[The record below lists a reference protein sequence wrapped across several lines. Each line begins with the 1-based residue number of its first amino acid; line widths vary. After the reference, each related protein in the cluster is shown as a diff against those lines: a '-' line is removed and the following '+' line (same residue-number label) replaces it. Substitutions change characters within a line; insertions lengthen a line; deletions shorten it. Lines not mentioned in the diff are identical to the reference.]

1 MSTPEIRLNIF
12 DLVSSLAKTLD
23 MMSPVIA
30 DHHLRVA
37 YISFRIA
44 QELNWPSSERRELVL
59 AGALHDIGA
68 FSLTERLNLL
78 DFESIQPG
86 KHAAAG
92 YLLLKR
98 FAPFARMAEL
108 IRFHHQPW
116 GNGKGILHKDVP
128 VPRGSHALNLA
139 DRIAILLTRDRPT
152 LAQVHDIREAI
163 TRCKG
168 SVFEPDMVEA
178 FLSLAAKDY
187 FWLETLSDRVE
198 YAIGKA
204 AGFQT
209 SEMSLDDLVHFS
221 KLMCQ
226 VIDFK
231 SEFTATHSSGVAAV
245 AVALAQRMGFSETE
259 CQMINVSA
267 NLHDLGKLA
276 IPSEILEKAGRLDDD
291 ERNIMRTHVYY
302 THQILDPIEALNAIK
317 SWAALHQERLNGT
330 GYPFRYTREDLPL
343 ISRLVA
349 VADVFVAITEHRPY
363 RTGMEKERAV
373 NLLKKMTDEKELE
386 PLVIKVLLDD
396 FDNVNATRIAAQEQA
411 IQEYEEFI
419 LAMEEEA

>member
-1 MSTPEIRLNIF
+1 MAAPEIRLNIF
-12 DLVSSLAKTLD
+12 ELVSSLAKTLD

-44 QELNWPSSERRELVL
+44 QELNWPSDERRELVL

-78 DFESIQPG
+78 DFEYAQPG
-86 KHAAAG
+86 KHSMAG

-98 FAPFARMAEL
+98 FPPFEGMADL
-108 IRFHHQPW
+108 VRFHHLPW
-116 GNGKGILHKDVP
+116 GNGTGIMRKGVT

-139 DRIAILLTRDRPT
+139 DRIAILLSRDRPT
-152 LAQVHDIREAI
+152 LAQVNDIREAI
-163 TRCKG
+163 TRLKG
-168 SVFEPDMVEA
+168 QVFEPDMVEA
-178 FLSLAAKDY
+178 FLRLASKDY
-187 FWLETLSDRVE
+187 FWLEILSDRVE
-198 YAIGKA
+198 YTIGKA
-204 AGFQT
+204 AGFQLK
-209 SEMSLDDLVHFS
+209 EMTLTDLIEFS

-245 AVALAQRMGFSETE
+245 SMALARFMGFSDIE

-276 IPSEILEKAGRLDDD
+276 IPSEILEKAGKLDDD
-291 ERNIMRTHVYY
+291 ERNVMRTHVYF
-302 THQILDPIEALNAIK
+302 THQILDPIEALSVIK

-330 GYPFRYTREDLPL
+330 GYPFRYTREELPL
-343 ISRLVA
+343 VSRLVA
-349 VADVFVAITEHRPY
+349 VADVFVAITENRPY
-363 RTGMEKERAV
+363 RNGMGKDRAIG
-373 NLLKKMTDEKELE
+373 LLKKMTEEKELE
-386 PLVIKVLLDD
+386 PLVVKVLLEH
-396 FDNVNATRIAAQEQA
+396 FDSINDTRIAAQEKA
-411 IQEYEEFI
+411 ISEYEEFI
-419 LAMEEEA
+419 LAMEEE